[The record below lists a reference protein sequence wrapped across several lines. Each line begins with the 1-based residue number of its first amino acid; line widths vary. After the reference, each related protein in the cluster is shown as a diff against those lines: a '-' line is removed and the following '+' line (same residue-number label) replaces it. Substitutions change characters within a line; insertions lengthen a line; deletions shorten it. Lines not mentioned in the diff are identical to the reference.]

1 MTRIFVSFVAALWA
15 STALAGGAVAPE
27 ASPATPLTERLP
39 EDEIIYFV
47 LPDRFENGD
56 TANDRGQ
63 ITGSRLDHGF
73 DPSHKGF
80 YQGGDLK
87 GLIQQ
92 LDYIQQLGVTAIWLA
107 PVFKNKPVQG
117 PPGRESSGYHGYWI
131 TDFLDVDPHFGTR
144 AEFKA
149 LVDAAHARG
158 MKVFMDI
165 ITNHT
170 ADVIKYAE
178 CSGPDAP
185 KELRDNAA
193 CPYRS
198 EGEYPYT
205 TRGKAGGVPINQG
218 FLGTDPRHQTAE
230 NFAKLTNPNWAYTP
244 YVPEAETAI
253 KNPAWLNDPVYYTN
267 RGDSVWEGE
276 SRTTG
281 DFSGLD
287 DVMTTNPRVVAGFI
301 DIYKQWITDF
311 KVDGFRIDTAKHVN
325 PEFWQVFAP
334 AILDHAKAEGIPNFH
349 MFGEAYEFEA
359 AHLAKFTTH
368 AKLPAVLDFAFQSRV
383 RDVVAGGKPATA
395 LSYLFET
402 DVVYA
407 KGFDTARQLPTF
419 LGNHDMGRFATFVKQ
434 AKPGIS
440 DEELVRRITLG
451 HALMMFSRGVPTI
464 YYGDEQGFVGD
475 GGDQDARETM
485 FPSVTKVYTDNDLA
499 GTSASVAESNF
510 DPGHPI
516 YRAIAAMAAVR
527 TAEPALRRGTQL
539 TRHADHDPKDGANA
553 LVISRFDPDE
563 HGEVVIAFNAGTAP
577 RTLAFPVDGR
587 ARNWQSLSGACPGN
601 STAAGAYS
609 LTIPATGYV
618 ICKAEF

>member
-1 MTRIFVSFVAALWA
+1 MTRIFVGIMAALCA
-15 STALAGGAVAPE
+15 STALAGEPDT
-27 ASPATPLTERLP
+27 PATPVTERLP
-39 EDEIIYFV
+39 EDEIIYFI

-56 TANDRGQ
+56 KANDRGGLRG
-63 ITGSRLDHGF
+63 TRLDHGF
-73 DPSHKGF
+73 DPAHKGF
-80 YQGGDLK
+80 YQGGDIN
-87 GLIQQ
+87 GLMQR
-92 LDYIQQLGVTAIWLA
+92 LDYIQGLGATAIWLA

-158 MKVFMDI
+158 MKVYMDI

-185 KELRDNAA
+185 AELRNNAA

-205 TRGKAGGVPINQG
+205 TQGKFDGAPINDG
-218 FLGTDPRHQTAE
+218 FLGTDPKHLTAE

-244 YVPEAETAI
+244 FVPEAEKAI
-253 KNPAWLNDPVYYTN
+253 KNPAWLNDPIYYTN

-281 DFSGLD
+281 DFSSLD
-287 DVMTTNPRVVAGFI
+287 DVMTTNPRVVEGFI

-349 MFGEAYEFEA
+349 MFGEAYEFDP

-368 AKLPAVLDFAFQSRV
+368 AKLPAVLDFAFQGRV
-383 RDVVAGGKPATA
+383 RDVVAGGKPATT

-402 DVVYA
+402 DAVYA
-407 KGFDTARQLPTF
+407 QGFETAKLLPTF
-419 LGNHDMGRFATFVKQ
+419 LGNHDMGRFSMFVKQ
-434 AKPGIS
+434 ANPDIS
-440 DEELVRRITLG
+440 DAELVDRVVLG

-464 YYGDEQGFVGD
+464 YYGDEQGFVSD
-475 GGDQDARETM
+475 GNDQDARETM
-485 FPSVTKVYTDNDLA
+485 FPSVTAVYTDNTLA
-499 GTSASVAESNF
+499 GTDASVADSNF
-510 DPGHPI
+510 DPTHPI

-527 TAEPALRRGTQL
+527 QSEPALRRGEQL
-539 TRHADHDPKDGANA
+539 TRHADHQSDNGGSA
-553 LVISRFDPDE
+553 LVISRLDPDDG
-563 HGEVVIAFNAGTAP
+563 GEVVIAFNAATEA

-587 ARNWQSLSGACPGN
+587 ARTWQSLSGTCPAN
-601 STAAGAYS
+601 SAAPGAYG

-618 ICKAEF
+618 VCKAEY